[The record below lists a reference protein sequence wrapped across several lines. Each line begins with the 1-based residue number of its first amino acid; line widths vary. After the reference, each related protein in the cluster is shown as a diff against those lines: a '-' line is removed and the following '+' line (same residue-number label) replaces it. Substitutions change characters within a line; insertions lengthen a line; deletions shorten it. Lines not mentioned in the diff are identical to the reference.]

1 MFASC
6 FLSHFFKFYIFYQES
21 TLTFIFLHFLW
32 NLCQEIAWCCTAV
45 VKLLYSCCTS
55 VVTRSVMLFK
65 KIKAVNLQGVPRNL
79 TVKRRLEDRLRSLK
93 LVAAVIRRPI
103 ITIITLPDIYKTCSA
118 FFVLSIIPSGFNILN
133 KNKNCGNFIKSIKK
147 ADHILKY
154 LVIINPKN

>member
-1 MFASC
+1 
-6 FLSHFFKFYIFYQES
+6 
-21 TLTFIFLHFLW
+21 
-32 NLCQEIAWCCTAV
+32 
-45 VKLLYSCCTS
+45 
-55 VVTRSVMLFK
+55 MLFK